1 MTIQQQIEMS
11 LTYANMTKK
20 ELADRLGV
28 APSAFSQRLKTGKFK
43 KDDEVYLILDKFL
56 DKRIYDI
63 KSNTTI
69 INQYGLE
76 GKYSIYLKINNT
88 IYKTNTYITI

>member
-11 LTYANMTKK
+11 LTYADMTKK

-43 KDDEVYLILDKFL
+43 KEELEKIAHILNADYISFFQFPDGTKF
-56 DKRIYDI
+56 
-63 KSNTTI
+63 
-69 INQYGLE
+69 
-76 GKYSIYLKINNT
+76 
-88 IYKTNTYITI
+88 